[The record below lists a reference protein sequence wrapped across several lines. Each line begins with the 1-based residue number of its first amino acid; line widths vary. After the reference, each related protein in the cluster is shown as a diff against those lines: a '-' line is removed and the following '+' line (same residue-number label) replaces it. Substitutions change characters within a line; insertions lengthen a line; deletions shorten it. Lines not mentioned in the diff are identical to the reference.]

1 MGIRDQ
7 IQKNASKL
15 LEPGETIQAVFSA
28 QTGPNPNYA
37 FITWL
42 VAFFAKYVTIIATDR
57 RILLVKSSIWRRSAV
72 GEIIETYPRETRLGP
87 ASGRLWSK
95 IELGGNSYWVHRR
108 FSKDVAAADARLETP
123 ATQSATA

>member
-1 MGIRDQ
+1 VGIRDL

-28 QTGPNPNYA
+28 QTGPNPNYM
-37 FITWL
+37 FLSTL
-42 VAFFAKYVTIIATDR
+42 VAFFAKYVTVIATDR
-57 RILLVKSSIWRRSAV
+57 RILLVKSSIWRRSAL
-72 GEIIETYPRETRLGP
+72 GDIIDTYPRETKLGP

-108 FSKDVAAADARLETP
+108 FSKDVQAADKGLETT
-123 ATQSATA
+123 ATQPVSA

>member
-1 MGIRDQ
+1 MAIRDL
-7 IQKNASKL
+7 IQKNASKH

-28 QTGPNPNYA
+28 QTGPNPNFA
-37 FITWL
+37 ALTWL
-42 VAFFAKYVTIIATDR
+42 IAFFAKYVTVIATDR

-72 GEIIETYPRETRLGP
+72 GDIIETYPRETKLGP

-108 FSKDVAAADARLETP
+108 FSKDVQAADAHLEAP
-123 ATQSATA
+123 ATESVTA

>member
-72 GEIIETYPRETRLGP
+72 GDIMETYPRETKLGP

-108 FSKDVAAADARLETP
+108 FSKDVEAADARLGTP
-123 ATQSATA
+123 ATQSVTA

>member
-42 VAFFAKYVTIIATDR
+42 VAFFAKYVSVIATDR
-57 RILLVKSSIWRRSAV
+57 RILLVKSSIWRRSAL
-72 GEIIETYPRETRLGP
+72 GDIIDTYPRETKLGP

-108 FSKDVAAADARLETP
+108 FSKDVQAADAHLEPAAAQP
-123 ATQSATA
+123 ATA

>member
-1 MGIRDQ
+1 MGIRDL

-72 GEIIETYPRETRLGP
+72 GDIMETYPRETKLGP

-95 IELGGNSYWVHRR
+95 IELGGNQYWVHRR
-108 FSKDVAAADARLETP
+108 FNKDVEAADARLDTP
-123 ATQSATA
+123 AAQPANA